1 MYQLRDYQSAACS
14 SVWSYL
20 LSTPGNPVVELP
32 TGAGKSLCIA
42 ELCRES
48 VQRWGG
54 RVLVLAHRRELLQQ
68 NAEKISSLLPT
79 DVLCGIYS
87 AGLKMRRT
95 DLPVICGG
103 IQSVHKKAAEFGVRN
118 LVIIDECFTGE
129 TLVATPGGNRRIAEI
144 RVGDLVLNASG
155 VGRVLSMFSKQAT
168 SILKVEVSS
177 GCVLCCTPNHRFFTD
192 RGWVNADCLEAGE
205 CLVDFQALP
214 ALRRR
219 ISSADQQ
226 ALGHATARETNKPAD
241 VGGKA
246 ILQHSVRETAFQS
259 GRNSGSA
266 EKVERRSQSQGIFPE
281 GARWERSAAAS
292 GGGEYACD
300 PRGWVGAGSR
310 NPDEKAKGEGRRLPN
325 LLQAGYW
332 EPRPENRDRVRRK
345 FPHDVRPESCGRQER
360 PFVVRTWM
368 EGNQDP
374 ERTGRRTVYDL
385 QVSGHPSYF
394 AGGVLVHNCH
404 LVPTAGEGMYRA
416 FLDDLRSI
424 NPKMRMVGMTATPY
438 RTGEG
443 ALCRPDGLF
452 QQICYTAPIPQLIS
466 QGYLSQIISN
476 VGDASA
482 DTSKLHIRAGEFIN
496 SELEQLFDVPAVVKA
511 ACAEIVAKSVGRQSI
526 LVFCSGV
533 QHAKHVAQ
541 ELSTLTGEK
550 CGTVT
555 GDTLPIERANTL
567 SDFRNRRLRW
577 LTNVDVLTTG
587 FDAPCIDCI
596 AILRATCSPGLFS
609 QICGRGFRLFP
620 GKSNA
625 LILDFGEN
633 ILRHGPLDAI
643 DFGKPKK
650 KNPDAEAPTKKCI
663 NCEQDVPLS
672 AAVCPF
678 CGFQF
683 PPRELKHGEEADKLA
698 QILSKPQDWLVEEVN
713 MSRHKKAK
721 SIGVPDTLRVD
732 YICRVPGY
740 EGNLAL
746 EKISEWICLDHDG
759 WAGQKAQAWWRR
771 RSDAS
776 PVADDNGSWIDSC
789 IDWWKR
795 GAVATPTRITTIRE
809 GKFYR
814 ITNYVLDPIPPE
826 ENWLAEAVRGDV
838 FETEELPF

>member
-1 MYQLRDYQSAACS
+1 MYSLRPYQQDACN
-14 SVWSYL
+14 SVWNFL
-20 LSTPGNPVVELP
+20 LNSSGNPVIDTP
-32 TGAGKSLCIA
+32 TGSGKSVMCA
-42 ELCRES
+42 ELCREA

-54 RVLVLAHRRELLQQ
+54 RVLVLAHRAELLKQ
-68 NAEKISSLLPT
+68 NAEKISSFLPP
-79 DVLCGIYS
+79 DILCGIYS
-87 AGLKMRRT
+87 AGLKQRRT

-129 TLVATPGGNRRIAEI
+129 TLVATPGGNRRIEEI

-155 VGRVLSMFSKQAT
+155 VGRVLSTFNKQAT
-168 SILKVEVSS
+168 SILKVEVSN
-177 GCVLCCTPNHRFFTD
+177 GHVLSCTPNHRFFTD
-192 RGWVNADCLEAGE
+192 RGWIRANCLEVGE
-205 CLVDFQALP
+205 SLADSQAMPWLWNSI
-214 ALRRR
+214 A
-219 ISSADQQ
+219 SADSR
-226 ALGHATARETNKPAD
+226 LGREAKGRP
-241 VGGKA
+241 VSKISLGSHEV
-246 ILQHSVRETAFQS
+246 LQHSVREAAFQP
-259 GRNSGSA
+259 GRHAGGA
-266 EKVERRSQSQGIFPE
+266 EKVERRPQGQGIFPE
-281 GARWERSAAAS
+281 GARWERSAIAAS
-292 GGGEYACD
+292 GRKHACD
-300 PRGWVGAGSR
+300 PRGWVGTGSR
-310 NPDEKAKGEGRRLPN
+310 NPDEKAQSEGRRIPN
-325 LLQAGYW
+325 LLQAGHR
-332 EPRPENRDRVRRK
+332 ESQPENWDRVRRP
-345 FPHDVRPESCGRQER
+345 FTRYVRPESTGRQER
-360 PFVVRTWM
+360 PFVVRTWL

-374 ERTGRRTVYDL
+374 ERASRRTVHDL

-424 NPKMRMVGMTATPY
+424 NPKLRMVGMTATPY

-496 SELEQLFDVPAVVKA
+496 SEMEQLFDVPAVVKA
-511 ACAEIVAKSVGRQSI
+511 ACAEIVSKSAGRQSV

-533 QHAKHVAQ
+533 EHAKHVAQ

-596 AILRATCSPGLFS
+596 AVLRATCSPGLYS
-609 QICGRGFRLFP
+609 QICGRAFRLFP
-620 GKSNA
+620 GKDNA

-650 KNPDAEAPTKKCI
+650 KNPDADAPTKKCV

-713 MSRHKKAK
+713 MARHQKAK
-721 SIGVPDTLRVD
+721 GIGPDTLRVD

-746 EKISEWICLDHDG
+746 EKISEWVCLDHDG
-759 WAGQKAQAWWRR
+759 WAGQKAQAWWRK
-771 RSDAS
+771 RSDAA
-776 PVADDNGSWIDSC
+776 PVSDDTGSWIDSC

-826 ENWLAEAVRGDV
+826 ENWQAEAVRGDV